1 MEHES
6 DPVQLYLAQMGGV
19 PLFSRDEE
27 QRVAQ
32 RIEKTRYRFRYS
44 MLATDLMLQAGA
56 EMLQKMLTGK
66 MRPENTLITS
76 VSSHVQRQRI
86 LALIQP
92 NLHTLSYLIQQNRRD
107 FRFVVSKRH
116 PVAARRVAWRRMM
129 YRRTKAVRL
138 LEETPIRRQF
148 WQVVLEKLKQIAHR
162 MEDIQT
168 HLADPA
174 LHADKLRTAELR
186 GELRRLVQLTLET
199 PRTSRRRLDRI
210 ARYQHMFE
218 SARRDF
224 SSADL
229 RLVVSIAKR
238 YRNRGLSFL
247 DLIQEGNTGL
257 MRAVD
262 KFESNRGFKFSTY
275 ATWWIRQAISRAI
288 ADHSRTI
295 RVPVH
300 MQTTAEKVLA
310 TGNRMT
316 QENKARLSLED
327 MAAESG
333 VTLAVTDRA
342 LKVNRHPLSLD
353 EPLGGEGENYLG
365 DLVPD
370 AREGDPLA
378 GLHRTL
384 LKAGIDD
391 VLQSLNYREREI
403 IRLRYGLSDGYAYT
417 LSEIGKIFSV
427 TRERIRQ
434 IETVAMHKLQE
445 TDLRKAPRGFPGTS
459 PAHQDRTVRARKYIT
474 PFRRFSQPPQGLN
487 VAFCFQ
493 SRAVSA
499 RKRRGDAPPL
509 CGRKARKFPIIRVAE
524 NPCFRI
530 FY

>member
-1 MEHES
+1 MDGHES
-6 DPVQLYLAQMGGV
+6 DPVQLYLAQMGDV

-27 QRVAQ
+27 RRVAD
-32 RIEKTRYRFRYS
+32 RIEKTRYRFRHS
-44 MLATDLMLQAGA
+44 LLATDFMLQAGA

-66 MRPENTLITS
+66 MRLENTLVTTI
-76 VSSHVQRQRI
+76 SSHVQRQRAI
-86 LALIQP
+86 ALIQP
-92 NLHTLSYLIQQNRRD
+92 NLHTLSHLIQQNVRD
-107 FRFVVSKRH
+107 FAFVVNKRH
-116 PVAARRVAWRRMM
+116 PAADRRVIWRRMM
-129 YRRTKAVRL
+129 FRRTKAVRL
-138 LEETPIRRQF
+138 LEETPIRWQY

-162 MEDIQT
+162 MEDIQKQ
-168 HLADPA
+168 LADPSIQA
-174 LHADKLRTAELR
+174 ESGRIVELR
-186 GELRRLVQLTLET
+186 RELRRLVQLTLET
-199 PRTSRRRLDRI
+199 PRTLRRRLDKI
-210 ARYQHMFE
+210 ARSKHIYE
-218 SARRDF
+218 SSRRDF
-224 SSADL
+224 SSANL

-262 KFESNRGFKFSTY
+262 KFEPGRGFKFSTY

-300 MQTTAEKVLA
+300 MQTTAEKVIA
-310 TGNRMT
+310 AGNRMT
-316 QENKARLSLED
+316 QENTRAPSLED
-327 MAAESG
+327 MAEESG

-365 DLVPD
+365 ELVPD
-370 AREGDPLA
+370 ARSGDPLA
-378 GLHRTL
+378 GLHHTL

-434 IETVAMHKLQE
+434 IETVAMHKLKE
-445 TDLRKAPRGFPGTS
+445 PTCARRLAGFLEHPEPVKMEQFEPVNT
-459 PAHQDRTVRARKYIT
+459 
-474 PFRRFSQPPQGLN
+474 
-487 VAFCFQ
+487 
-493 SRAVSA
+493 
-499 RKRRGDAPPL
+499 
-509 CGRKARKFPIIRVAE
+509 
-524 NPCFRI
+524 
-530 FY
+530 

>member
-1 MEHES
+1 MDGHES

-27 QRVAQ
+27 HRVAQ
-32 RIEKTRYRFRYS
+32 RIEKTRYRFRHS
-44 MLATDLMLQAGA
+44 LLATGFMLQAGA

-66 MRPENTLITS
+66 MRLENTLQVT
-76 VSSHVQRQRI
+76 VASHAQRQRT

-92 NLHTLSYLIQQNRRD
+92 NLRTLSYLVQKNRRD
-107 FRFVVSKRH
+107 FRFALNKRR
-116 PVAARRVAWRRMM
+116 PAAARRVAWRRMM

-148 WQVVLEKLKQIAHR
+148 WQVVLEKLKQIARR
-162 MEDIQT
+162 MEEIQK

-174 LHADKLRTAELR
+174 VSADKQQVSQLRS
-186 GELRRLVQLTLET
+186 ELRRLIRLTLET
-199 PRTSRRRLDRI
+199 PRTLRRRLDAI
-210 ARYQHMFE
+210 ARHQHSFE
-218 SARRDF
+218 SARREF
-224 SSADL
+224 SSANL

-238 YRNRGLSFL
+238 YRNLGLSFL

-262 KFESNRGFKFSTY
+262 KFESGRGFKFSTY

-288 ADHSRTI
+288 ADQSRTI
-295 RVPVH
+295 RIPVH

-310 TGNRMT
+310 TGHRMT
-316 QENKARLSLED
+316 QENKRTPSLED
-327 MAAESG
+327 MAKESG
-333 VTLAVTDRA
+333 VTVAVTDRA

-353 EPLGGEGENYLG
+353 EPL
-365 DLVPD
+365 
-370 AREGDPLA
+370 A
-378 GLHRTL
+378 GLHHTL

-445 TDLRKAPRGFPGTS
+445 PTCARRLAGFLEHPQ
-459 PAHQDRTVRARKYIT
+459 PIKMEPCERAST
-474 PFRRFSQPPQGLN
+474 
-487 VAFCFQ
+487 
-493 SRAVSA
+493 
-499 RKRRGDAPPL
+499 
-509 CGRKARKFPIIRVAE
+509 
-524 NPCFRI
+524 
-530 FY
+530 